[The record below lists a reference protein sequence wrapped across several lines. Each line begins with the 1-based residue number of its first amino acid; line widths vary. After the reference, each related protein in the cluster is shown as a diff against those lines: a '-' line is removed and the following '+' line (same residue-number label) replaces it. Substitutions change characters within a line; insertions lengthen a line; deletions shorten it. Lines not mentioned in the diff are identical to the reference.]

1 MNNDHNELSLSK
13 NMSDK
18 EFVKFTIDQHK
29 LTLTLIKIL
38 YINEYKYMYIFINS
52 LENNSSATYRKDI
65 QRFLN
70 NLKGDKKL
78 LA

>member
-1 MNNDHNELSLSK
+1 
-13 NMSDK
+13 MSDK

-38 YINEYKYMYIFINS
+38 YRNEYKYMYIFIDS
-52 LENNSSATYRKDI
+52 LENNSSTTYRKDI

>member
-1 MNNDHNELSLSK
+1 
-13 NMSDK
+13 MSDK

>member
-1 MNNDHNELSLSK
+1 
-13 NMSDK
+13 
-18 EFVKFTIDQHK
+18 
-29 LTLTLIKIL
+29 
-38 YINEYKYMYIFINS
+38 MYIFINS
-52 LENNSSATYRKDI
+52 LENNSGATYRKDI